1 MFLFYFILG
10 WLPFKEIDF
19 GLYDHQFS
27 SCLYYEIKKPELPL
41 PGWRCGPNS
50 WCYGWDVGEHLNYYS
65 DSQNYYCH
73 CLSGSTS
80 CSLFAKFIISE
91 QGKRRTISLFF
102 ILLYVQLL
110 FYKFFRASNNSSFF
124 QAFPEALFYQLL
136 PAMVHP
142 DHETRVGAHQI
153 FSVVLVPSS
162 VCPNP
167 STNSAESRK
176 AGDLPRALSRT
187 VSVFSSSAALFDKLR
202 RDKTMSRDYTHQDN
216 RDNIA
221 SEGQPRN
228 SGNGGLN
235 RLKSSYSRAYS
246 RKASPASAMTDGN
259 SMSDFKTEPVSLHIF
274 MPRTS

>member
-1 MFLFYFILG
+1 M
-10 WLPFKEIDF
+10 
-19 GLYDHQFS
+19 
-27 SCLYYEIKKPELPL
+27 
-41 PGWRCGPNS
+41 
-50 WCYGWDVGEHLNYYS
+50 
-65 DSQNYYCH
+65 
-73 CLSGSTS
+73 
-80 CSLFAKFIISE
+80 
-91 QGKRRTISLFF
+91 
-102 ILLYVQLL
+102 QLL

-274 MPRTS
+274 MPRTSYK

>member
-1 MFLFYFILG
+1 M
-10 WLPFKEIDF
+10 
-19 GLYDHQFS
+19 
-27 SCLYYEIKKPELPL
+27 
-41 PGWRCGPNS
+41 
-50 WCYGWDVGEHLNYYS
+50 
-65 DSQNYYCH
+65 
-73 CLSGSTS
+73 
-80 CSLFAKFIISE
+80 
-91 QGKRRTISLFF
+91 
-102 ILLYVQLL
+102 QLL

-142 DHETRVGAHQI
+142 DRETRVGAHQI

-274 MPRTS
+274 MPRTSYK

>member
-1 MFLFYFILG
+1 MAGMLENISTITVIARTTIVTVYRAAQVVASL
-10 WLPFKEIDF
+10 
-19 GLYDHQFS
+19 
-27 SCLYYEIKKPELPL
+27 
-41 PGWRCGPNS
+41 PNS
-50 WCYGWDVGEHLNYYS
+50 SY
-65 DSQNYYCH
+65 QNK
-73 CLSGSTS
+73 
-80 CSLFAKFIISE
+80 A
-91 QGKRRTISLFF
+91 RRTISLFF

-274 MPRTS
+274 MPRTSYK